1 MVARID
7 TISGRRKLTARTEP
21 YWYKLSMG
29 KHIGYRKLADGSGRW
44 ITRKIE
50 NREKT
55 YAALNCD
62 EHTTFT
68 DAQKMAHQFFD
79 NTNGIISVRYTVQ
92 DAIDDYIEH
101 LTIENSVRS
110 ARECRQRLT
119 KHTSTSLSK
128 IILANLTSAQV
139 KFFRDKMVK
148 KFDDYHEGDDFET
161 EEIIRKSKDSANR
174 VMNMFKAAMNLAY
187 RNDYVNSDAAWKK
200 VPSFRGVGRSR
211 KVFFTD
217 EQVTSLLMV
226 TDGQFQNLLQ
236 IAVNTGARYGEVRS
250 LKVSDLDVKQKTL
263 YLARGKTGERVVFL
277 SEQTMTLLN
286 RLTKLRHP
294 TAFLLVKDDGEQ
306 WGEKDHYRRFK
317 QASEESSL
325 PDKSVF
331 YCLRHYYISKALLA
345 RVSPQVIAE
354 NCGTSV
360 KMIEKHYGKFMNE
373 DRLMMLNQVTIA
385 NIITN

>member
-1 MVARID
+1 
-7 TISGRRKLTARTEP
+7 
-21 YWYKLSMG
+21 
-29 KHIGYRKLADGSGRW
+29 
-44 ITRKIE
+44 
-50 NREKT
+50 
-55 YAALNCD
+55 
-62 EHTTFT
+62 
-68 DAQKMAHQFFD
+68 
-79 NTNGIISVRYTVQ
+79 VQ

-119 KHTSTSLSK
+119 KHVSSSLSK
-128 IILANLTSAQV
+128 IILANITSAQV
-139 KFFRDKMVK
+139 KSFRDKMVK

-200 VPSFRGVGRSR
+200 VPGFRGVGRSR

-217 EQVTSLLMV
+217 EEVTSLLMA
-226 TDGQFQNLLQ
+226 TEGQFQNLLQ
-236 IAVNTGARYGEVRS
+236 VALNTGARYGEIRS
-250 LKVSDLDVKQKTL
+250 IKVSDFDMKQKTL
-263 YLARGKTGERVVFL
+263 LLARGKTGERIVFL
-277 SEQTMTLLN
+277 SDQTIVLLN
-286 RLTKLRHP
+286 RLIKLRHP
-294 TAFLLVKDDGEQ
+294 TAFLLVKDDGER
-306 WGEKDHYRRFK
+306 WGEKDHYRLFK
-317 QASEESSL
+317 QAAEWASL

-360 KMIEKHYGKFMNE
+360 KMIEKHYGKFMDE
-373 DRLMMLNQVTIA
+373 DRINMLNKVSIA
-385 NIITN
+385 NIG